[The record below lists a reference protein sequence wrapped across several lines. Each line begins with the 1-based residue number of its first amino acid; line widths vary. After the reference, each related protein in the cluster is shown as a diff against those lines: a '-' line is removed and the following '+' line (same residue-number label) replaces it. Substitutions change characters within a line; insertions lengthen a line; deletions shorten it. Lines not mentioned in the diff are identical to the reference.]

1 MPLLIQYLIKLSLTL
16 GFVWAFYQLLL
27 RRLTFYN
34 WNRAFLISYSL
45 IAFFIPFI
53 NISPVIEKN
62 ELSANRLVQLIP
74 LVQTFASGNE
84 RSSIGVWDWVL
95 IVFLV
100 GCVVLLVRLVILHV
114 SFVKLRRSAKLL
126 LETPVKLY
134 QIDKDIIPFSFGDSI
149 FINQDQH
156 KEEDLP
162 KIIRHEFVHVKQKH
176 SIDMLWAEWLCVLNW
191 YNPFAWLVRNAIRQ
205 NLEFIADN
213 NVIQNGIDKKQ
224 YQYLLL
230 KVMGA
235 PQYSIAANFNFTS
248 LKKRIAM
255 MNKMRTAKV
264 HLMKFLFVL
273 PLIGVLLLSFRDK
286 MSRQKKAP
294 VVQHVSLVQDTIPTR
309 PAPPAKP
316 VLPKNV
322 RSLVSVNNK
331 VSVTLKDGTVEK
343 YDLNNAEE
351 KALFEKKFGPLPEPP
366 APPEP
371 LTAIEATPPA
381 PPVPPVVPSL
391 PANVS
396 SININNN
403 KATIKHKD
411 GNVET
416 YDLNKPDDKTHF
428 EKKYGEVVPVVPKA
442 PKTPKAPAPMIAPV
456 SISTTTVVGLDP
468 VVATEV
474 TAPVSLAVS
483 PLKVNTT
490 VSADIID
497 VQPVIHELSGWE
509 SDEIIAEI
517 SKGITPTELA
527 QKAKQLLDVGYV
539 LGITKTNYTNGML
552 QSIEGTIADAKNK
565 SRFVADDF
573 SKIVISKIRYRDGK
587 SAFNI
592 RIHNGAIRL

>member
-1 MPLLIQYLIKLSLTL
+1 MPLFILYLIKLSISL
-16 GFVWAFYQLLL
+16 GFVWAFYQLFL

-34 WNRAFLISYSL
+34 WNRVFLIGYSS
-45 IAFFIPFI
+45 IAFFIPFV
-53 NISPVIEKN
+53 NTSPVLEKN
-62 ELSANRLVQLIP
+62 ELSANKLVQLVP

-84 RSSIGVWDWVL
+84 NFSIGAWDWVL
-95 IVFLV
+95 IVFAV
-100 GCVVLLVRLVILHV
+100 GCIVLLVRLAILHL

-134 QIDKDIIPFSFGDSI
+134 QIDKDIIPFSFGNSI
-149 FINQDQH
+149 FINQHQH

-191 YNPFAWLVRNAIRQ
+191 YNPFAWLIRNAIRQ

-230 KVMGA
+230 TVIGA

-286 MSRQKKAP
+286 MSPQKKALVIP
-294 VVQHVSLVQDTIPTR
+294 HASLVQDTIPAR
-309 PAPPAKP
+309 PAAPAKP
-316 VLPKNV
+316 VFPKNV
-322 RSLVSVNNK
+322 SGISSVNNK
-331 VSVTLKDGTVEK
+331 VTVTLKDGTVEK

-351 KALFEKKFGPLPEPP
+351 KAQFEKKFGPMPEPP
-366 APPEP
+366 APPKP
-371 LTAIEATPPA
+371 ITAIEATPPVPPA
-381 PPVPPVVPSL
+381 PPVVSAL

-411 GNVET
+411 GKVET
-416 YDLNKPDDKTHF
+416 YELNKPEDKTRF
-428 EKKYGEVVPVVPKA
+428 EKKYGDVLPVTPKA
-442 PKTPKAPAPMIAPV
+442 PKTPKAPAPTIAPV
-456 SISTTTVVGLDP
+456 SISSTAVVALEP
-468 VVATEV
+468 VVVAIDPISLPIAPIKV
-474 TAPVSLAVS
+474 TTA
-483 PLKVNTT
+483 
-490 VSADIID
+490 VSADIVD
-497 VQPVIHELSGWE
+497 VQPMIQVSGWE

-517 SKGITPTELA
+517 SRGITPTELA
-527 QKAKQLLDVGYV
+527 QKTKQVLDVGYV
-539 LGITKTNYTNGML
+539 LEITKTNYANGIL
-552 QSIEGTIADAKNK
+552 QSIEGTISDAKNK

-573 SKIVISKIRYRDGK
+573 SKIVISRIRYRDGK

-592 RIHNGAIRL
+592 RIHNGAVGL